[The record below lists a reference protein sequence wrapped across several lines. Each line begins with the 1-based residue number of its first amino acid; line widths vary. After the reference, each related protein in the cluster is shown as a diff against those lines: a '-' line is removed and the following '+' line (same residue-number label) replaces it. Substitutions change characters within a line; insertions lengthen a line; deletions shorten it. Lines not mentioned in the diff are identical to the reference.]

1 MSPLSQIPP
10 GKGEEV
16 SKNKTTAFSPP
27 AQSYSP
33 MESPSS
39 RRLSRSDIRVVAP
52 VRRRSSQRLTALTT
66 ELSGIR
72 QTGRSTPHKVN
83 LLPMAGEQFPSG
95 EQPPSATRETEIGEG
110 SEPMKSPKPPKKAGI
125 TTLDGDL
132 NDSCSREKCPNG
144 L

>member
-1 MSPLSQIPP
+1 
-10 GKGEEV
+10 
-16 SKNKTTAFSPP
+16 
-27 AQSYSP
+27 

-39 RRLSRSDIRVVAP
+39 KRLSRSDIRVVAP
-52 VRRRSSQRLTALTT
+52 VRRKSSQRLPALTT
-66 ELSGIR
+66 ELSGTR
-72 QTGRSTPHKVN
+72 QTGRSTPYNVN
-83 LLPMAGEQFPSG
+83 LLPMAG

-110 SEPMKSPKPPKKAGI
+110 SEPMKSPKPPEKARI